1 MSRVRITSSLSV
13 GTVIISCIAVIFLSS
28 CATSARHQT
37 QQATPSADTIQN
49 GNKSYKCQD
58 GGFANEQYA
67 NGKLHGQQRYSKDGA
82 TRILNYEYGKILSE
96 ERSNSIYKSKSIYS
110 NEKMVHEETSI
121 YNNYSIATDKSS
133 NGTMT
138 AEIRYFDGN
147 VYTGETA
154 NGEKISSTSICGWE
168 LNYDLDQPNGSGK
181 LSKSN
186 GDVYEGTFTKG
197 KFSSGRIGFANG
209 ESFRGDWISGNG
221 TMKYANGNVY
231 DGQWNDGKPSGM
243 GVMKYQTG
251 DTFDG
256 NWSNGAPYGK
266 GKLTTVSGIKYVSSD
281 RYGGSFGGLSKK
293 GGFEI
298 DKGNGATVLGFFK
311 DDNLVISSD
320 ETSIVVASKF
330 IDDFRSSA
338 NDYFIQEQ
346 VIPII
351 IKGLKKSKPAF
362 VADLLEKHFRLFSEP
377 QLDAIERQ
385 HGRDSRV
392 KKTLV
397 MVKECREISRS
408 PERFFNIHLT
418 DASSAEVGENWRGPL
433 RSGGSSVL
441 KMKFGVEVESLAKT
455 CTVKDVVVEVGF
467 TAKRSWHYESGMN
480 NLVKMFGGKGRPTS
494 GSEDISKSDRIAFA
508 IVTPKSKTGSNL
520 IDLGELTNAR
530 SVGGTGIF
538 GSVGGES
545 TSITGITRRVISTR

>member
-37 QQATPSADTIQN
+37 QQVTPSSDTIQN
-49 GNKSYKCQD
+49 GNRSYQCQD
-58 GGFANEQYA
+58 GGFANEQYS

-82 TRILNYEYGKILSE
+82 TRILNYEYGKIIS
-96 ERSNSIYKSKSIYS
+96 RKFSDPTYKSSTTYS
-110 NEKMVHEETSI
+110 NGEMAHQEINLYHKYNISI
-121 YNNYSIATDKSS
+121 DMFS
-133 NGTMT
+133 NGIMKS
-138 AEIRYFDGN
+138 EIRYLNGD
-147 VYTGETA
+147 VYTGETVG
-154 NGEKISSTSICGWE
+154 GEKISSISFCKEINTFN
-168 LNYDLDQPNGSGK
+168 LDLPNGSGK

-209 ESFRGDWISGNG
+209 DSFSGDWNSGNAA
-221 TMKYANGNVY
+221 MKYANGNIY
-231 DGQWNDGKPSGM
+231 NGLWNDGKPGGM

-266 GKLTTVSGIKYVSSD
+266 GKLITVSGIKYVSSD

-298 DKGNGATVLGFFK
+298 DKGNGVTLLGFFK

-377 QLDAIERQ
+377 QLEAIERQ

-530 SVGGTGIF
+530 SVGGTGLF

-545 TSITGITRRVISTR
+545 TSITGITRRVISIR